1 MDAVILAAGRGTRMG
16 DLETPKCLI
25 DLGGTKIID
34 YQINCFKEMGV
45 ENIFVVTGHNSEMI
59 SNHLDNKVTLIEN
72 PDYATT
78 NNLYSLWVA
87 KKILKNDFIC
97 IYSDLFFHKQ
107 ILQNCINN
115 EDEVCLV
122 IEKNIRDETMRVKIK
137 GNYIIEV
144 NKVIPINSASG
155 NFIGLAKFK
164 KESIGSLFL
173 EISKLTS
180 QHNLNAYYTSAIES
194 MIKKG
199 KKIGFVETN
208 NLPWMDIDEKHEIQK
223 AKQIYQKIN
232 EANS

>member
-45 ENIFVVTGHNSEMI
+45 ENIFVVAGHNSEMI

-144 NKVIPINSASG
+144 NKVIPISSASG

-164 KESIGSLFL
+164 KESIDLLFS

>member
-144 NKVIPINSASG
+144 NKVIPISSASG

>member
-1 MDAVILAAGRGTRMG
+1 MDVVILAAGRGTRMG

-34 YQINCFKEMGV
+34 HQINCFREIGV

-72 PDYATT
+72 PEYSNT

-97 IYSDLFFHKQ
+97 VYSDLFFHKK
-107 ILQNCINN
+107 ILQNCVNSK
-115 EDEVCLV
+115 DEVCLV
-122 IEKNIRDETMRVKIK
+122 IEKNIRDETMRVKIEGDYVIEINK
-137 GNYIIEV
+137 II
-144 NKVIPINSASG
+144 PMNSASG

-164 KESIGSLFL
+164 KESIDSLFS
-173 EISKLTS
+173 EISKLIS
-180 QHNLNAYYTSAIES
+180 QHSLNAYYTSAIES

-199 KKIGFVETN
+199 KKIGFVETD
-208 NLPWMDIDEKHEIQK
+208 NLPWMDIDEKHEIQEARK
-223 AKQIYQKIN
+223 IYEKIN
-232 EANS
+232 EEGS